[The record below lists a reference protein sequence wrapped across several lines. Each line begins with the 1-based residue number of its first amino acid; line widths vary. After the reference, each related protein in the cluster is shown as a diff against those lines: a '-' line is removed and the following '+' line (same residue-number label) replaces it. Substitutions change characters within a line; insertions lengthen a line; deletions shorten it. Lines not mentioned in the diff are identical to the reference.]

1 MQFWSDASP
10 MVKGAIVFGI
20 VAGLYLA
27 IAAVVGLAPFGGI
40 AGGEEIQQ
48 QRGIQ
53 PPQ

>member
-27 IAAVVGLAPFGGI
+27 IAAAAGFFPFG
-40 AGGEEIQQ
+40 AGVEGDVTQ

-53 PPQ
+53 APQ